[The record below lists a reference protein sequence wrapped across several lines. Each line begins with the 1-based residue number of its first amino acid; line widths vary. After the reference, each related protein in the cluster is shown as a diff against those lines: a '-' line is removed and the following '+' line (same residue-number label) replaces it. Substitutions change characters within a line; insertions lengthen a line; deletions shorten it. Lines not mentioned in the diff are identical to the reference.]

1 MTSKR
6 LPIFI
11 TETGWSSEVVDQAT
25 QVNYYNEALSTVWSD
40 PDIVAVLPFVL
51 RASGPFA
58 TFSFFNE
65 DGTPTLQYTFIQNLA
80 KTKGAPMLTKQ
91 VLSAEALPSPT
102 LPSRSFDQKEEK
114 KPPVTLA
121 QAFKATFAWVMKL

>member
-1 MTSKR
+1 
-6 LPIFI
+6 
-11 TETGWSSEVVDQAT
+11 
-25 QVNYYNEALSTVWSD
+25 
-40 PDIVAVLPFVL
+40 
-51 RASGPFA
+51 
-58 TFSFFNE
+58 
-65 DGTPTLQYTFIQNLA
+65 
-80 KTKGAPMLTKQ
+80 MLTKQ